1 MVRSAQPDRDKETKM
16 LNLKAKHVVSAAA
29 ALLVLTM
36 VFSSVFA
43 DVTSVARTH
52 YSGSGHSFSTFVTS
66 LGL

>member
-1 MVRSAQPDRDKETKM
+1 M
-16 LNLKAKHVVSAAA
+16 LNLKAKHVLSAAA

-52 YSGSGHSFSTFVTS
+52 YSAGNHSFASFVTS

>member
-1 MVRSAQPDRDKETKM
+1 M
-16 LNLKAKHVVSAAA
+16 LNLKAKHVLSAAA

-52 YSGSGHSFSTFVTS
+52 SSGGNRSFASFVTS